1 MINVEFPINEKYR
14 KYLKIEYLF
23 NQYHFFIKQKH
34 SDHLSNILF
43 QLLFKLNT
51 NAARADIKVELI
63 NDLQRVT
70 TKYKTHVNEALKL
83 KKNLEKIGSFSP
95 FGLSSNKMIQE
106 LRVRSESPQGINDI
120 DFSKY
125 KIWTE
130 LQNTKS
136 RNIFFRDLYEDLLI
150 INESLS
156 FILKILRKHSTKE
169 NLVANNMIAQ
179 LKLDPL
185 VKFDLLTI
193 KLKSN
198 SVYEPSISAN
208 KYAINI
214 NFTHPFDDK
223 KTKRM
228 IKFSASLHN
237 L

>member
-1 MINVEFPINEKYR
+1 MINIEFPINEKYR

-23 NQYHFFIKQKH
+23 NQYNFFIKQKH
-34 SDHLSNILF
+34 SDHISNILF
-43 QLLFKLNT
+43 QLLFKLNI

-63 NDLQRVT
+63 NDLQRIS
-70 TKYKTHVNEALKL
+70 TKYKVHNDEASKF
-83 KKNLEKIGSFSP
+83 KRSLEKINSFSP
-95 FGLSSNKMIQE
+95 FVLNNNKMIQE
-106 LRVRSESPQGINDI
+106 LRVRSETPQGINDI

-136 RNIFFRDLYEDLLI
+136 RNLFFKNLFEDLST

-156 FILKILRKHSTKE
+156 FILKILRKHTIKE
-169 NLVANNMIAQ
+169 NLTANNMVAQ
-179 LKLDPL
+179 LKLNPM

-193 KLKSN
+193 NLKSN
-198 SVYEPSISAN
+198 SIYEPSISAN
-208 KYAINI
+208 KSAINI
-214 NFTHPFDDK
+214 NFVHPIDEK
-223 KTKRM
+223 KTKRL

>member
-1 MINVEFPINEKYR
+1 MINIEFPINEKYR

-23 NQYHFFIKQKH
+23 NQYNFFIKQKH
-34 SDHLSNILF
+34 SDHISNILF
-43 QLLFKLNT
+43 QLLFKLNI

-63 NDLQRVT
+63 NDLQRIS
-70 TKYKTHVNEALKL
+70 TKYKVHNDEASKF
-83 KKNLEKIGSFSP
+83 KRSLEKINSFSP
-95 FGLSSNKMIQE
+95 FVLNNNKMIQE
-106 LRVRSESPQGINDI
+106 LRVRSETPQGINDI

-136 RNIFFRDLYEDLLI
+136 RNLFFKNLFEDLST

-156 FILKILRKHSTKE
+156 FILKILRKHTIKE
-169 NLVANNMIAQ
+169 NLTANNMVAQ
-179 LKLDPL
+179 LKLNPM

-193 KLKSN
+193 NLKSN
-198 SVYEPSISAN
+198 SIYEPSISAN

-214 NFTHPFDDK
+214 NFVHPIDEK
-223 KTKRM
+223 KTKRL

>member
-1 MINVEFPINEKYR
+1 M
-14 KYLKIEYLF
+14 F

-43 QLLFKLNT
+43 QLVFKLNT

-63 NDLQRVT
+63 SDLQRII
-70 TKYKTHVNEALKL
+70 TKYKTHGDEASKF
-83 KKNLEKIGSFSP
+83 KKGLEKINSFSP

-136 RNIFFRDLYEDLLI
+136 RNLFFKDLFKDLYI
-150 INESLS
+150 IDESLS
-156 FILKILRKHSTKE
+156 FILKTLRKHSIKE
-169 NLVANNMIAQ
+169 NLTANNMVAQ

-193 KLKSN
+193 NLKSN
-198 SVYEPSISAN
+198 SIYEPSISAN

-214 NFTHPFDDK
+214 NFMHPVDDK

-228 IKFSASLHN
+228 IKFSVSLHS

>member
-1 MINVEFPINEKYR
+1 MINIEFPINEKYR

-23 NQYHFFIKQKH
+23 NQYNFFIKQKH
-34 SDHLSNILF
+34 SDHISNILF
-43 QLLFKLNT
+43 QLLFKLNI

-63 NDLQRVT
+63 NELQRIS
-70 TKYKTHVNEALKL
+70 TKYKVHNDEASKF
-83 KKNLEKIGSFSP
+83 KRSLEKINSFSP
-95 FGLSSNKMIQE
+95 FVLNNNKMIQE
-106 LRVRSESPQGINDI
+106 LRVRSETPQGINDI

-136 RNIFFRDLYEDLLI
+136 RNLFFKNLFEDLST

-156 FILKILRKHSTKE
+156 FILKILRKHAIKE
-169 NLVANNMIAQ
+169 NLTANNMVAQ
-179 LKLDPL
+179 LKLNPM

-193 KLKSN
+193 NLKSN
-198 SVYEPSISAN
+198 SIYEPSISAN

-214 NFTHPFDDK
+214 NFVHPIDEK
-223 KTKRM
+223 KTKRL

>member
-1 MINVEFPINEKYR
+1 MISVEFPINEKYR

-23 NQYHFFIKQKH
+23 NQYNFFIKQKH

-43 QLLFKLNT
+43 HLLFKLNS

-63 NDLQRVT
+63 NDLQKII
-70 TKYKTHVNEALKL
+70 TKHKVHSDEALKL
-83 KKNLEKIGSFSP
+83 KKSLEKINSFSP
-95 FGLSSNKMIQE
+95 FGLSGNKMIQE
-106 LRVRSESPQGINDI
+106 LRVRSETPQGINHI

-125 KIWTE
+125 KIWNE
-130 LQNTKS
+130 IQNTKS
-136 RNIFFRDLYEDLLI
+136 RNLFFKDLFKDLII

-156 FILKILRKHSTKE
+156 FILKILRKHATKE
-169 NLVANNMIAQ
+169 NLTANNLIAQ

-185 VKFDLLTI
+185 IKYDLLTI
-193 KLKSN
+193 NLKSN

-214 NFTHPFDDK
+214 NFTHPVDDK
-223 KTKRM
+223 KIKRS
-228 IKFSASLHN
+228 IKFSTSLHS

>member
-63 NDLQRVT
+63 NDLQRIII
-70 TKYKTHVNEALKL
+70 KYKKYGDEASKL
-83 KKNLEKIGSFSP
+83 KKGLEKINSFSP

-106 LRVRSESPQGINDI
+106 LRVRSESPQGINNI

-136 RNIFFRDLYEDLLI
+136 RNLFFKDLFKDLYI
-150 INESLS
+150 IDKSQS
-156 FILKILRKHSTKE
+156 FILKILRRYSTKE
-169 NLVANNMIAQ
+169 NLTANNMVAQ

-193 KLKSN
+193 NLKSN
-198 SVYEPSISAN
+198 SIYEPSISAN

-214 NFTHPFDDK
+214 NFTHPVDDK

-228 IKFSASLHN
+228 IKFSASLHS

>member
-23 NQYHFFIKQKH
+23 NQYLFFIKQKH
-34 SDHLSNILF
+34 SDHITNILF
-43 QLLFKLNT
+43 QLLFKLNA

-63 NDLQRVT
+63 NDLQKII
-70 TKYKTHVNEALKL
+70 TKYKTHIDDASNL
-83 KKNLEKIGSFSP
+83 KKSLEKINSFSP

-136 RNIFFRDLYEDLLI
+136 RNLFFKDLFKDLYI
-150 INESLS
+150 IDESLS

-169 NLVANNMIAQ
+169 NLSANNLIAQ

-185 VKFDLLTI
+185 IKYDLLTI
-193 KLKSN
+193 NLKSN

-214 NFTHPFDDK
+214 NFTHPVDDK
-223 KTKRM
+223 KIKRS
-228 IKFSASLHN
+228 IKFSTSLHS

>member
-34 SDHLSNILF
+34 SDHVSNILF
-43 QLLFKLNT
+43 QTLLKLNS
-51 NAARADIKVELI
+51 NAARSDIKVELI
-63 NDLQRVT
+63 NDLQRII
-70 TKYKTHVNEALKL
+70 TKYKTHVDEASKF
-83 KKNLEKIGSFSP
+83 KKGLEKINSFSP
-95 FGLSSNKMIQE
+95 FGLTSNKMIQE

-125 KIWTE
+125 KIWIE

-136 RNIFFRDLYEDLLI
+136 RNLFFKDLFKDLYI
-150 INESLS
+150 INESLL
-156 FILKILRKHSTKE
+156 FILKILRKHATKE
-169 NLVANNMIAQ
+169 NLTANNMVSQ

-193 KLKSN
+193 NLKSN
-198 SVYEPSISAN
+198 SIYEPSISAN

-214 NFTHPFDDK
+214 NFTHPIDDK

-228 IKFSASLHN
+228 IKFSVSLHS

>member
-63 NDLQRVT
+63 NDLQRII
-70 TKYKTHVNEALKL
+70 TKYKTHGDEASKF
-83 KKNLEKIGSFSP
+83 KKGLEKINSFSP

-136 RNIFFRDLYEDLLI
+136 RNLFFKDLFKDLYI
-150 INESLS
+150 IDESLS
-156 FILKILRKHSTKE
+156 FILKTLRKHSIKE
-169 NLVANNMIAQ
+169 NLTANNMVAQ

-185 VKFDLLTI
+185 VKFDLLTLN
-193 KLKSN
+193 LKSN
-198 SVYEPSISAN
+198 SIYEPSISAN

-214 NFTHPFDDK
+214 NFSHPSDDK
-223 KTKRM
+223 KTKRR
-228 IKFSASLHN
+228 INFYASLHS

>member
-34 SDHLSNILF
+34 SDHVSNILF
-43 QLLFKLNT
+43 QTLLKLNS
-51 NAARADIKVELI
+51 NAARSDIKVELI
-63 NDLQRVT
+63 NDLQRII
-70 TKYKTHVNEALKL
+70 TKYKTHVDEASKF
-83 KKNLEKIGSFSP
+83 KKGLEKINSFSP
-95 FGLSSNKMIQE
+95 FGLTSNKMIQE

-136 RNIFFRDLYEDLLI
+136 RNLFFKDLFKDLYI
-150 INESLS
+150 IDESLS

-169 NLVANNMIAQ
+169 NLTANNMIAQ
-179 LKLDPL
+179 LKLDPSI
-185 VKFDLLTI
+185 KFDLLTI
-193 KLKSN
+193 NLKSN
-198 SVYEPSISAN
+198 SIYEPSISAN

-214 NFTHPFDDK
+214 NFTHPVDDK
-223 KTKRM
+223 KTKQM
-228 IKFSASLHN
+228 IKFSVSLHS

>member
-63 NDLQRVT
+63 NDLQRII
-70 TKYKTHVNEALKL
+70 TKYKTHGDEASKF
-83 KKNLEKIGSFSP
+83 KKALEKINSFSP

-136 RNIFFRDLYEDLLI
+136 RNLFFKDLFKDLYI
-150 INESLS
+150 IDESLS
-156 FILKILRKHSTKE
+156 FILKTLRKHSIKE
-169 NLVANNMIAQ
+169 NLIANNMVAQ

-185 VKFDLLTI
+185 VKFDLLTLN
-193 KLKSN
+193 LKSN
-198 SVYEPSISAN
+198 SIYEPSISAN

-214 NFTHPFDDK
+214 NFSHPVDDK
-223 KTKRM
+223 KTKRR
-228 IKFSASLHN
+228 INFYASLHS

>member
-34 SDHLSNILF
+34 SDHITNILF

-63 NDLQRVT
+63 NDLQRII
-70 TKYKTHVNEALKL
+70 TKYKTHIDEAAKF
-83 KKNLEKIGSFSP
+83 KKSLEKINSFSP
-95 FGLSSNKMIQE
+95 FGLSGNKMIQE

-125 KIWTE
+125 KLWNE

-136 RNIFFRDLYEDLLI
+136 RNIFFKNLFKDLI
-150 INESLS
+150 IIDESLS
-156 FILKILRKHSTKE
+156 FILKILRKHSTKQI
-169 NLVANNMIAQ
+169 LTANNMVAQ

-193 KLKSN
+193 NLKSN
-198 SVYEPSISAN
+198 SIYEPSISAN

-214 NFTHPFDDK
+214 NFSHPIDDK
-223 KTKRM
+223 KVKHV
-228 IKFSASLHN
+228 IKFSVSLHS

>member
-34 SDHLSNILF
+34 SDHITNILF

-63 NDLQRVT
+63 NDLQRII
-70 TKYKTHVNEALKL
+70 TKYKTHIDDASKL
-83 KKNLEKIGSFSP
+83 KKSLEKINSFSP
-95 FGLSSNKMIQE
+95 FVLNNNKMIQE

-130 LQNTKS
+130 LQNTKT
-136 RNIFFRDLYEDLLI
+136 RNLFFKDLFKDLFI

-156 FILKILRKHSTKE
+156 FILKILRKHSAKE
-169 NLVANNMIAQ
+169 FLAANNMVAQ

-193 KLKSN
+193 NLKSN
-198 SVYEPSISAN
+198 SIYEPSISAN

-214 NFTHPFDDK
+214 NFTHPVDEK
-223 KTKRM
+223 KNKT
-228 IKFSASLHN
+228 N
-237 L
+237 Y

>member
-34 SDHLSNILF
+34 SDHISNILF
-43 QLLFKLNT
+43 QLLFKLYA

-63 NDLQRVT
+63 NDLQRII
-70 TKYKTHVNEALKL
+70 TKYNVHADEALKF
-83 KKNLEKIGSFSP
+83 KKALEKINSFSP
-95 FGLSSNKMIQE
+95 FGLSGNKMIQE
-106 LRVRSESPQGINDI
+106 LRVRSDSPHGINDI

-125 KIWTE
+125 KIWSE
-130 LQNTKS
+130 LQTTKS
-136 RNIFFRDLYEDLLI
+136 RNLFFKDLFKDLFI
-150 INESLS
+150 INESLT
-156 FILKILRKHSTKE
+156 FILKILRKLSIKE
-169 NLVANNMIAQ
+169 NLTANNMIAQ

-193 KLKSN
+193 NLKSN

-214 NFTHPFDDK
+214 NFSHPSDDK
-223 KTKRM
+223 KTKRI
-228 IKFSASLHN
+228 IKFSASLHS

>member
-34 SDHLSNILF
+34 SDHITNILF

-63 NDLQRVT
+63 NDLQRIL
-70 TKYKTHVNEALKL
+70 TKYKTHVDEASKL
-83 KKNLEKIGSFSP
+83 KKSLEKINSFSP
-95 FGLSSNKMIQE
+95 FALNNNKMIQE

-136 RNIFFRDLYEDLLI
+136 RNLFFKDLFKDLFI

-156 FILKILRKHSTKE
+156 FILKILRKHSIKE
-169 NLVANNMIAQ
+169 SLTANNMVAQ

-193 KLKSN
+193 NLKSN
-198 SVYEPSISAN
+198 SIYEPSISAN

-214 NFTHPFDDK
+214 NFTHPVDDK

-228 IKFSASLHN
+228 IKFSVSLHS

>member
-1 MINVEFPINEKYR
+1 MINIEFPINEKYR

-23 NQYHFFIKQKH
+23 NQYNFFIKQKH
-34 SDHLSNILF
+34 SYHISNILF
-43 QLLFKLNT
+43 QLLFKLNI

-63 NDLQRVT
+63 NDLQRIS
-70 TKYKTHVNEALKL
+70 TKYKVHNDEASKF
-83 KKNLEKIGSFSP
+83 KRSLEKINSFSP
-95 FGLSSNKMIQE
+95 FVLNNNKMIQE
-106 LRVRSESPQGINDI
+106 LRVRSETPQGINDI

-136 RNIFFRDLYEDLLI
+136 RNLFFKNLFEDLST

-156 FILKILRKHSTKE
+156 FILKILRKHTIKE
-169 NLVANNMIAQ
+169 NLTANNMVAQ
-179 LKLDPL
+179 LKLNPM

-193 KLKSN
+193 NLKSN
-198 SVYEPSISAN
+198 SIYEPSISAN

-214 NFTHPFDDK
+214 NFVHPIDEK
-223 KTKRM
+223 KTKRL

>member
-34 SDHLSNILF
+34 SDHITNILF
-43 QLLFKLNT
+43 RILFKLNT

-63 NDLQRVT
+63 NDLQRII
-70 TKYKTHVNEALKL
+70 TKYKTNTDEASKL
-83 KKNLEKIGSFSP
+83 KKSLEKINSFSP
-95 FGLSSNKMIQE
+95 FSLNNNKMIQE
-106 LRVRSESPQGINDI
+106 LRVRSESPQGINDV

-136 RNIFFRDLYEDLLI
+136 RNLFFKVLFKDLFI

-169 NLVANNMIAQ
+169 NLIANNMVAQ
-179 LKLDPL
+179 LKLDPSI
-185 VKFDLLTI
+185 KIDLLTI
-193 KLKSN
+193 NLKSN
-198 SVYEPSISAN
+198 SIYEPSISAN

-214 NFTHPFDDK
+214 NFTHPVDDK
-223 KTKRM
+223 KIKRM
-228 IKFSASLHN
+228 IKFSVSLHS

>member
-63 NDLQRVT
+63 NDLQRII
-70 TKYKTHVNEALKL
+70 TKYKTHGDEASKF
-83 KKNLEKIGSFSP
+83 KKALEKINSFSP

-136 RNIFFRDLYEDLLI
+136 RNLFFKDLFKDLYI
-150 INESLS
+150 IDESLS
-156 FILKILRKHSTKE
+156 FILKILRKHSIKE
-169 NLVANNMIAQ
+169 NLIANNMVAQ

-185 VKFDLLTI
+185 VKFDLLTLN
-193 KLKSN
+193 LKSN
-198 SVYEPSISAN
+198 SIYEPSISAN

-214 NFTHPFDDK
+214 NFSHPSDDK
-223 KTKRM
+223 KTKRR
-228 IKFSASLHN
+228 INFYASLHS